1 MGNSYKNLIILNSLD
16 FFTRLLQ
23 TSQPAILS
31 VLSRFCL
38 ADASL
43 KCHFSPAF
51 ASPSER
57 SYGEATAKLQR
68 SYGGATA
75 SLPRPRNMTDILTAA
90 PSPSLCETNSSML
103 GDAMI
108 CVALWRTC
116 KAEAW
121 GKDIG
126 RLCAVAATQDFC
138 GNLLSWQSSKSRL
151 SAKM

>member
-1 MGNSYKNLIILNSLD
+1 MIKLMCNSCKSLLILNSLD

-31 VLSRFCL
+31 VLSRFCF
-38 ADASL
+38 AEASL
-43 KCHFSPAF
+43 KCHFSLAF

-57 SYGEATAKLQR
+57 SYGEATAELR
-68 SYGGATA
+68 RAC
-75 SLPRPRNMTDILTAA
+75 LDPRNMTDILTAA
-90 PSPSLCETNSSML
+90 PSPSLCETDSSML

-116 KAEAW
+116 KAEPW

-138 GNLLSWQSSKSRL
+138 GNPLSWQSSKSRL